1 MCALRN
7 FEQAYSEVG
16 SIYHSPQKPQTKWIN
31 MSSTIKLAEYLFQ
44 RLHQL
49 EVGCIYGV
57 PGDYNLTLLDYV
69 EPSGLQWIGTC
80 NELNAGYA
88 TDAYSRL
95 KGLGAMITTFGVGE
109 LSAINAIAG
118 AYTELAP
125 VVHIVGT
132 PARHVQDAR
141 ALVHHTF
148 NDGEYGRFA
157 KMHAHVTVAQANLLD
172 PRTAPDQIDAIIQ
185 QCLIHSRP
193 VYIQVPVDMVATHVS
208 ADNLKTKIE
217 LPHPL
222 RSKDEAAAL
231 TAVLDRI
238 YACERPMILVDG
250 ESRAYGILEQVHK
263 LIETSYWPTFTTIFG
278 KSLVNETWPNV
289 HGVWKGSGATKEDQD
304 FVKSRDLILCFGP
317 HFSTTNSY
325 HSSAIPNSQITILF
339 SSTSVKTC
347 DQTYRDLPAKHFLSA
362 LLEKLEPSNLR
373 KFEAYSQSSATTPK
387 LASAEIITQDH
398 FYRTLSPF
406 FRSGD
411 VILAE
416 TGTAGYGSHDFQLPP
431 QTHLFKPITW
441 LSIGYMLPAALGAAI
456 AQRERPP
463 LGTSNEKATEYPP
476 RTILLI
482 GDGSF
487 QVTVQELATIIRE
500 KLNVVIF
507 LINNKGYT
515 IERCLHGWDQRYND
529 IATFRYLQAPTFMG
543 ADEQGEYQ
551 AHTFTAKTWGDLER
565 VMGEK
570 VMTEGKGLRMI
581 EVFTG
586 WEDAPPFLAAL
597 LQQQKDAA
605 RDTRAR

>member
-1 MCALRN
+1 MA
-7 FEQAYSEVG
+7 
-16 SIYHSPQKPQTKWIN
+16 
-31 MSSTIKLAEYLFQ
+31 STVKLADYLFT
-44 RLHQL
+44 RLRQL
-49 EVGCIYGV
+49 GVGCIYGV

-69 EPSGLQWIGTC
+69 EPSGLHWIGTC

-118 AYTELAP
+118 AYAELAP

-141 ALVHHTF
+141 ALIHHTF

-157 KMHAHVTVAQANLLD
+157 LMHKHVTIAQANLWD
-172 PRTAPDQIDAIIQ
+172 PRTAPDQVDATIQ

-217 LPHPL
+217 LPSPPL
-222 RSKDEAAAL
+222 SKDEAAA
-231 TAVLDRI
+231 TQAVLDRI
-238 YACERPMILVDG
+238 YASERPMILVDG
-250 ESRAYGILEQVHK
+250 ESRAYGILEHVREFIQ
-263 LIETSYWPTFTTIFG
+263 SSQWPTFTTIWG
-278 KSLVNETWPNV
+278 KSLLDETWSNV
-289 HGVWKGSGATKEDQD
+289 HGVWKGRGATKDAQD

-325 HSSAIPNSQITILF
+325 QSSAIPDSQISILF
-339 SSTSVKTC
+339 SATSVKTH
-347 DQTYRDLPAKHFLSA
+347 DQTFRDLPAKHFLST
-362 LLEKLEPSNLR
+362 LLGKLESSKL
-373 KFEAYSQSSATTPK
+373 KKCDAYSQSSVPTPQ
-387 LASAEIITQDH
+387 LASDNLITQDH
-398 FYRTLSPF
+398 FYRTLSKL

-411 VILAE
+411 VVLAE

-431 QTHLFKPITW
+431 QTQLFKPVTW
-441 LSIGYMLPAALGAAI
+441 LSIGYMLPAALGAAV
-456 AQRERPP
+456 AQRERRP
-463 LGTSNEKATEYPP
+463 LGTPNEKATEHAP
-476 RTILLI
+476 RTVLLI

-487 QVTVQELATIIRE
+487 QMTAQELATIIRE
-500 KLNVVIF
+500 KLNVVVF

-515 IERCLHGWDQRYND
+515 IERCLHGWDQEYND
-529 IATFRYLQAPTFMG
+529 IATFRYLQAPAFMG

-551 AHTFTAKTWGDLER
+551 AHTFTVKTWGDLER
-565 VMGEK
+565 VMAEK
-570 VMTEGKGLRMI
+570 AMTEGKGLKMI

-605 RDTRAR
+605 RDTTAKS

>member
-1 MCALRN
+1 MA
-7 FEQAYSEVG
+7 
-16 SIYHSPQKPQTKWIN
+16 
-31 MSSTIKLAEYLFQ
+31 STVKLADYLFT
-44 RLHQL
+44 RLRQL
-49 EVGCIYGV
+49 DVGCIYGV

-69 EPSGLQWIGTC
+69 EPSGLHWIGTC

-118 AYTELAP
+118 AYAELAP

-141 ALVHHTF
+141 ALIHHTF

-157 KMHAHVTVAQANLLD
+157 LMHKHVTVAQANLWD
-172 PRTAPDQIDAIIQ
+172 PRTAPDQVDATIQ

-217 LPHPL
+217 LPPPL
-222 RSKDEAAAL
+222 LSKDEAAAVQ
-231 TAVLDRI
+231 AVLDRI
-238 YACERPMILVDG
+238 YASERPMILVDG
-250 ESRAYGILEQVHK
+250 ESRAYGILEQVQK
-263 LIETSYWPTFTTIFG
+263 FIQSSQWPTFTTIFG
-278 KSLVNETWPNV
+278 KSLVDETWTNV
-289 HGVWKGSGATKEDQD
+289 HGVWKGRGATKEAQD

-325 HSSAIPNSQITILF
+325 QSSAIPDSQISILF
-339 SSTSVKTC
+339 SATSVKTHE
-347 DQTYRDLPAKHFLSA
+347 QTFRDLPSKHFLST
-362 LLEKLEPSNLR
+362 LLGKLESSKLK
-373 KFEAYSQSSATTPK
+373 KFDAYSQSSAPIPQ
-387 LASAEIITQDH
+387 LASESLITQDH
-398 FYRTLSPF
+398 FYRTLSSF
-406 FRSGD
+406 FQSGD

-431 QTHLFKPITW
+431 QTQLFKPVTW
-441 LSIGYMLPAALGAAI
+441 LSIGYMLPAALGAAV

-463 LGTSNEKATEYPP
+463 LGTPNEKPTDHPP
-476 RTILLI
+476 RTVLLI

-487 QVTVQELATIIRE
+487 QMTAQELATVIRE
-500 KLNVVIF
+500 KLNVVVF

-515 IERCLHGWDQRYND
+515 IERCLHGWDQGYND
-529 IATFRYLQAPTFMG
+529 IATFRYLQAPAFMG
-543 ADEQGEYQ
+543 AEEEGEYQ
-551 AHTFTAKTWGDLER
+551 AHTFTVRTWGDLES

-605 RDTRAR
+605 RDTRAK